1 MMPTT
6 TKNNYSADNNDNTE
20 DLPNRY
26 PVINCTSGRTML
38 ISTTLLHLQ
47 SVHVYTQLPRS
58 VGTVHDSFL
67 RRVAPAGIRTRDLSI
82 TSPAL

>member
-38 ISTTLLHLQ
+38 YSTLLHLQ

-58 VGTVHDSFL
+58 IGTVHDSFL
-67 RRVAPAGIRTRDLSI
+67 WRLVPAGIRTRDLSI